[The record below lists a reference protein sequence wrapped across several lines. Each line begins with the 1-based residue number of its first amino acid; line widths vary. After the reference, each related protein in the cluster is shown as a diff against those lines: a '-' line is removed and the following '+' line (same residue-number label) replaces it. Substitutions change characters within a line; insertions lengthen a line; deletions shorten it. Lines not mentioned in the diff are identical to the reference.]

1 MDTPPIWDDGGRMQ
15 TLNQTDHLSDQPSH
29 HSSDQRDGADDP
41 RQATRVVRAIERRAF
56 GILSTVSP
64 AGHPH
69 AAGVVYDAV
78 TDEAGLR
85 LYVNTLRSSRKAL
98 NVQAHQ
104 RAAFVIPV
112 RRLPVAPPFTIQ
124 FQAAARIV
132 AMDDPEI
139 TDLVRRG
146 ALGHSAAHGALDE
159 PDGCFIR
166 IDPVARI
173 HTYGIGVSTIAVAR
187 DPLHVGARTVVI
199 RR

>member
-1 MDTPPIWDDGGRMQ
+1 MQ
-15 TLNQTDHLSDQPSH
+15 TLTHTDHHTIHQTDNPSGDP
-29 HSSDQRDGADDP
+29 SVQRDGADDP
-41 RQATRVVRAIERRAF
+41 RQATRVVRAIQRRAF
-56 GILSTVSP
+56 GILSTVSA

-85 LYVNTLRSSRKAL
+85 LYVNTFRSSRKAL

-112 RRLPVAPPFTIQ
+112 RRMPFAPPFTIQ

-146 ALGHSAAHGALDE
+146 ALRHSAAHDALGE

-166 IDPVARI
+166 LDPVARI

-187 DPLHVGARTVVI
+187 DPLHAGARTVVI